1 MRTLAPTP
9 TRSSVRRRSALG
21 VALVGL
27 WVGFGAGGCGSEAD
41 PIVPPPVAGLQHVE
55 SAAVGS
61 AVRFSAANTAVAD
74 AGDGTLAGTRIV
86 RFDFTIA
93 DGSGVESTAAPNV
106 DHVFTAPGTYA
117 VQLRVVD
124 DLDRSSVVHST
135 ISVASAI
142 GVACGTGDL
151 SLCDSGR
158 CAAGACVALACAGP
172 EACPADLVCSEE
184 RCVLPERASED
195 GARRYGAD
203 GARTGLDAAP

>member
-61 AVRFSAANTAVAD
+61 AVRFSAANTAV
-74 AGDGTLAGTRIV
+74 
-86 RFDFTIA
+86 
-93 DGSGVESTAAPNV
+93 
-106 DHVFTAPGTYA
+106 TYA